1 MILLNRYLLGQFIRN
16 FLMVATGFIAIYLL
30 IDFFDK
36 IDHFTHAGKSLRDA
50 IAFFFLNVPFIL
62 DQLGP
67 VLILLSG
74 VITLGI
80 LNHNH
85 ELQALKASGIP
96 LKTIIQPIVFA
107 SICVT
112 VLYLAMAQWILP
124 LTISASDRIWYEDI
138 QGKVPLGAHRNGRY
152 YYKGSEGFYSF
163 KWQDPGKFIFRNF
176 SYSTWDKDF
185 HLDTL
190 VTCQAAEYNQE
201 TWQLHKGQIQKRTG
215 DKYEIQIFDD
225 KQIKLPES
233 PEIFFIPEYK
243 PEEMSLTDL
252 YKDIAK
258 KDTGSERVKASADF
272 LGRISYVLL
281 GLPLIFLGMP
291 ILIFSY
297 QKWGRDLSIAI
308 PASCGIA
315 FIAWGI
321 WGALQSLARA
331 DYIFPLF
338 AATIVHLVF
347 AAAGLFLLYQQ
358 DN

>member
-1 MILLNRYLLGQFIRN
+1 LILLNRYLLGQFVRN
-16 FLMVATGFIAIYLL
+16 FLTVATGFIAIYLL

-36 IDHFTHAGKSLRDA
+36 IDHFTHAGKSFRDA
-50 IAFFFLNVPFIL
+50 LTFFFLNVPFIL

-96 LKTIIQPIVFA
+96 LKTIIHPLLLA

-124 LTISASDRIWYEDI
+124 LTISASDKIWYESV

-163 KWQDPGKFIFRNF
+163 KWQDPGKYIFRNF
-176 SYSTWDKDF
+176 SYSSWNNDYS
-185 HLDTL
+185 LDTL
-190 VTCQAAEYNQE
+190 ITCQSAEYKNE
-201 TWQLHKGQIQKRTG
+201 IWQLQKGQIQKRTG
-215 DKYEIQIFDD
+215 KNYEIQIFEDR
-225 KQIKLPES
+225 QVKLPES
-233 PEIFFIPEYK
+233 PEIFFIPEFK
-243 PEEMSLTDL
+243 PEEMSITDL
-252 YKDIAK
+252 YKDITR
-258 KDTGSERVKASADF
+258 KDTDSEQVKARADF
-272 LGRISYVLL
+272 LGRVSYIVL
-281 GLPLIFLGMP
+281 GLPLILLGMP
-291 ILIFSY
+291 ILILSY

-315 FIAWGI
+315 FIAWGL

-331 DYIFPLF
+331 GYIFPLF

-347 AAAGLFLLYQQ
+347 AIAGSFLLYKQ